1 MQIYILYACKSDKK
15 IKKLLI
21 FFVLF
26 EGVQKVFLQKKISK
40 AIFQSFMLKF
50 FG

>member
-21 FFVLF
+21 SFVLF
-26 EGVQKVFLQKKISK
+26 GRLGFAAGCKSAAGGEAKTPKE
-40 AIFQSFMLKF
+40 IF
-50 FG
+50 

>member
-26 EGVQKVFLQKKISK
+26 GRLGFAADCILAAGGEAKTPKE
-40 AIFQSFMLKF
+40 IF
-50 FG
+50 